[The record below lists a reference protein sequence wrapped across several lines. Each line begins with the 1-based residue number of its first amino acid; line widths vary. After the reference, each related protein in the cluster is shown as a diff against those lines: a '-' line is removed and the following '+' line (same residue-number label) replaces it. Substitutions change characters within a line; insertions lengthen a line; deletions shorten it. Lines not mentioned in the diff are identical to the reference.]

1 MGVALAW
8 PSAIYKLEELDMTRL
23 TETRKWV
30 GKGEGEVRQA
40 GPGWVRRALQRLQQG
55 LSAAFGR

>member
-8 PSAIYKLEELDMTRL
+8 PSAVYKLEELDMTRL

-30 GKGEGEVRQA
+30 GKGEVRQA
-40 GPGWVRRALQRLQQG
+40 GPGWVRRALQRLLQG